1 VATPGHWCFAR
12 EYILKRT
19 SHPTA
24 TGGSPIVTW
33 LPNQLQAVL
42 SEIIALRERMDA
54 HENLGSDVDD
64 ILDLARRQ
72 KETLNKEVKRH
83 CEERHVDSPY
93 RS

>member
-1 VATPGHWCFAR
+1 MSGHWCFAR

-42 SEIIALRERMDA
+42 SEIVSLRERMGP
-54 HENLGSDVDD
+54 HEDLESDIDD

-72 KETLNKEVKRH
+72 METLSKEVKRH
-83 CEERHVDSPY
+83 CEERHVDTPS